1 MVRSPGGRGLPRGVA
16 DAAATDAGRLPDHQ
30 AASPVRRV
38 RRRRPPARYIGV
50 CYGAPGL
57 GKTLSARTYAS
68 ADDWE
73 RWDNERYEKDTVLP
87 DSLLAS
93 RTLLYTPEVHVTGRR
108 MHLEI
113 ALRVSALGSDI
124 DRALDPTCHPSWNE
138 LNTDCSTELVIV
150 DEADRLKTAGL
161 EQLRDFFDRRD
172 LGLILIGMPGFD
184 RQLARY
190 PQLYS
195 RIGFA
200 HQYKPLDVDDLP
212 LVLTNYWDQLG
223 LPLDPDDTNDFETVS
238 AVVRITGG
246 NFRLIERLMTQ
257 VARVMEINQLD
268 TTLDPERRN
277 YLRFPRPPSSFPM
290 PATSMEPE
298 RPVGGGPSSC

>member
-1 MVRSPGGRGLPRGVA
+1 VGEHFPPGDRMMPPRMLVGFQITKQHRRFVEFA
-16 DAAATDAGRLPDHQ
+16 DA
-30 AASPVRRV
+30 VRRH
-38 RRRRPPARYIGV
+38 RYIGV
-50 CYGAPGL
+50 CYGAAGL
-57 GKTLSARTYAS
+57 GKTLSARTYAC
-68 ADDWE
+68 AEDWE

-113 ALRVSALGSDI
+113 ALRASALGSDI

-138 LNTDCSTELVIV
+138 LNTNCSTELVIV

-190 PQLYS
+190 ELYS

-200 HQYKPLDVDDLP
+200 HHYKPLDADDLP
-212 LVLTNYWDQLG
+212 VVLANYWHELG
-223 LPLDPDDTNDFETVS
+223 LLLDPGDANDVETVS
-238 AVVRITGG
+238 AIIRITGG
-246 NFRLIERLMTQ
+246 NFRLIERLMSQ

-268 TTLDPERRN
+268 TLDPDVIHAARQM
-277 YLRFPRPPSSFPM
+277 LV
-290 PATSMEPE
+290 
-298 RPVGGGPSSC
+298 VGTN

>member
-1 MVRSPGGRGLPRGVA
+1 VAEVFPTASRTLPPRMLVAFQVTKQHRRFVEFA
-16 DAAATDAGRLPDHQ
+16 DA
-30 AASPVRRV
+30 VRRH
-38 RRRRPPARYIGV
+38 RYIGV

-57 GKTLSARTYAS
+57 GKTLSARTYAC
-68 ADDWE
+68 AEDWE

-200 HQYKPLDVDDLP
+200 HQYKPLDADDLP
-212 LVLTNYWDQLG
+212 VVLANYWHELG
-223 LPLDPDDTNDFETVS
+223 LLLDPGDANDVETVS
-238 AVVRITGG
+238 AIIRITGG
-246 NFRLIERLMTQ
+246 NFRLIERLMSQ

-268 TTLDPERRN
+268 TLDPDVIHAARQM
-277 YLRFPRPPSSFPM
+277 LV
-290 PATSMEPE
+290 
-298 RPVGGGPSSC
+298 VGTN

>member
-1 MVRSPGGRGLPRGVA
+1 MAEVIPMASPTLTPRMLVAFQITKQHRRFVEFA
-16 DAAATDAGRLPDHQ
+16 DA
-30 AASPVRRV
+30 VRRH
-38 RRRRPPARYIGV
+38 RYIGV

-73 RWDNERYEKDTVLP
+73 RWDNDRYEKDTVLP
-87 DSLLAS
+87 ASLLAS

-113 ALRVSALGSDI
+113 ALQGSTLGSDI

-138 LNTDCSTELVIV
+138 LDTECSTELVIV

-200 HQYKPLDVDDLP
+200 HQYKPLDADDLP
-212 LVLTNYWDQLG
+212 LVLANYWHQLG
-223 LPLDPDDTNDFETVS
+223 LLLDPGDANDVETVS
-238 AVVRITGG
+238 AIIRITGG

-268 TTLDPERRN
+268 TLDPDVIHAARQM
-277 YLRFPRPPSSFPM
+277 LV
-290 PATSMEPE
+290 
-298 RPVGGGPSSC
+298 VGTN

>member
-1 MVRSPGGRGLPRGVA
+1 MLVAFQVTKQHRRFVEFA
-16 DAAATDAGRLPDHQ
+16 DA
-30 AASPVRRV
+30 VRRH
-38 RRRRPPARYIGV
+38 RYIGV

-57 GKTLSARTYAS
+57 GKTLSARTYAC
-68 ADDWE
+68 AEDWE

-200 HQYKPLDVDDLP
+200 HQYKPLDADDLP
-212 LVLTNYWDQLG
+212 VVLANYWHELG
-223 LPLDPDDTNDFETVS
+223 LLLDPGDANDVETVS
-238 AVVRITGG
+238 AIIRITGG
-246 NFRLIERLMTQ
+246 NFRLIERLMSQ

-268 TTLDPERRN
+268 TLDPDVIHAARQM
-277 YLRFPRPPSSFPM
+277 LV
-290 PATSMEPE
+290 
-298 RPVGGGPSSC
+298 VGTN

>member
-1 MVRSPGGRGLPRGVA
+1 VAEVIPMASRTLTPRVLVAFQITKQHRRFVEFA
-16 DAAATDAGRLPDHQ
+16 DA
-30 AASPVRRV
+30 VRRH
-38 RRRRPPARYIGV
+38 RYIGV

-73 RWDNERYEKDTVLP
+73 RWDNDRYEKDTVLP
-87 DSLLAS
+87 ASLLAS

-113 ALRVSALGSDI
+113 ALQASALGGDI
-124 DRALDPTCHPSWNE
+124 DQALDPTCHPSWNKLDTE
-138 LNTDCSTELVIV
+138 CSTELVIV

-195 RIGFA
+195 RIGLR
-200 HQYKPLDVDDLP
+200 PTSTSRWTP
-212 LVLTNYWDQLG
+212 TTSRSSWRTTGTNSDYCST
-223 LPLDPDDTNDFETVS
+223 PATPTTSRRS
-238 AVVRITGG
+238 A
-246 NFRLIERLMTQ
+246 
-257 VARVMEINQLD
+257 
-268 TTLDPERRN
+268 
-277 YLRFPRPPSSFPM
+277 PSSGSPA
-290 PATSMEPE
+290 ATSD
-298 RPVGGGPSSC
+298 SSNAS

>member
-1 MVRSPGGRGLPRGVA
+1 VAEVFPTASRTLPPRMLVAFQVTKQHRRFVEFA
-16 DAAATDAGRLPDHQ
+16 DA
-30 AASPVRRV
+30 VRRH
-38 RRRRPPARYIGV
+38 RYIGV

-57 GKTLSARTYAS
+57 GKTLSARTYAC
-68 ADDWE
+68 AEDWE

-113 ALRVSALGSDI
+113 ALRASALGSDI

-138 LNTDCSTELVIV
+138 LNTNCSTELVIV

-200 HQYKPLDVDDLP
+200 HQYKPLDADDLP
-212 LVLTNYWDQLG
+212 VVLANYWHELG
-223 LPLDPDDTNDFETVS
+223 LLLDPGDANDVETVS
-238 AVVRITGG
+238 AIIRITGG
-246 NFRLIERLMTQ
+246 NFRLIERLMSQ

-268 TTLDPERRN
+268 TLDPDVIHAARQM
-277 YLRFPRPPSSFPM
+277 LV
-290 PATSMEPE
+290 
-298 RPVGGGPSSC
+298 VGTN

>member
-1 MVRSPGGRGLPRGVA
+1 MAEHFPQATRMMPPRMLVGFQITKQHRRFVEFA
-16 DAAATDAGRLPDHQ
+16 DA
-30 AASPVRRV
+30 VRRH
-38 RRRRPPARYIGV
+38 RYIGV

-57 GKTLSARTYAS
+57 GKTLSARTYAC
-68 ADDWE
+68 AEDWE
-73 RWDNERYEKDTVLP
+73 RWDNERHEKGNVLP
-87 DSLLAS
+87 ASLLAS
-93 RTLLYTPEVHVTGRR
+93 RTLVYTPEVHVTGRR
-108 MHLEI
+108 MHMEI
-113 ALRVSALGSDI
+113 ALQASALGGDI
-124 DRALDPTCHPSWNE
+124 DQALDPNCHPSWMQ
-138 LNTDCSTELVIV
+138 LDTDCSTELVIV

-257 VARVMEINQLD
+257 VARVMEINQLEA
-268 TTLDPERRN
+268 LDPDVIHAARQM
-277 YLRFPRPPSSFPM
+277 LV
-290 PATSMEPE
+290 
-298 RPVGGGPSSC
+298 VGTN

>member
-1 MVRSPGGRGLPRGVA
+1 MAEVIPMASRTLTPRMLVAFQITKQHRRFVEFA
-16 DAAATDAGRLPDHQ
+16 DA
-30 AASPVRRV
+30 VRRH
-38 RRRRPPARYIGV
+38 RYIGV

-73 RWDNERYEKDTVLP
+73 RWDNDRYEKDTVLP
-87 DSLLAS
+87 ASLLAS

-113 ALRVSALGSDI
+113 ALQASALGGDI
-124 DRALDPTCHPSWNE
+124 DQALDPTCHPSWNQLDTE
-138 LNTDCSTELVIV
+138 CSTELVIV

-161 EQLRDFFDRRD
+161 EQLRDFFDCRD

-200 HQYKPLDVDDLP
+200 HQYKPLDADDLP
-212 LVLTNYWDQLG
+212 LVLANYWHQLG
-223 LPLDPDDTNDFETVS
+223 LLLDPGDANDIS
-238 AVVRITGG
+238 AASAKACRAAG
-246 NFRLIERLMTQ
+246 
-257 VARVMEINQLD
+257 
-268 TTLDPERRN
+268 
-277 YLRFPRPPSSFPM
+277 S
-290 PATSMEPE
+290 
-298 RPVGGGPSSC
+298 PVGSNE

>member
-1 MVRSPGGRGLPRGVA
+1 MAEIFPPATRMMPPRMLVGFQITKQHRRFVEFA
-16 DAAATDAGRLPDHQ
+16 DA
-30 AASPVRRV
+30 VRRH
-38 RRRRPPARYIGV
+38 RYVGV

-73 RWDNERYEKDTVLP
+73 RWDNERCEKDTVLP
-87 DSLLAS
+87 TSLLAS
-93 RTLLYTPEVHVTGRR
+93 RTLTYTPEVHVTGRR
-108 MHLEI
+108 MHMEI
-113 ALRVSALGSDI
+113 ALQASALGGDI
-124 DRALDPTCHPSWNE
+124 DQALDPTCHPSWTK
-138 LNTDCSTELVIV
+138 LDTDCSTELVIV

-161 EQLRDFFDRRD
+161 ELLRDFFDRRD

-268 TTLDPERRN
+268 ALDPDVIHAARQM
-277 YLRFPRPPSSFPM
+277 LV
-290 PATSMEPE
+290 
-298 RPVGGGPSSC
+298 VGAN